1 MDKFLSQIYVS
12 QLISWVK
19 MVNTIMFV
27 TFVILCVKISA
38 FAQSSREEEDEWV
51 AAMDVKGDN
60 HKELSKEN
68 SGIAYVPVDTMSA
81 DGALQYIQ
89 IHYEPPVFAWV
100 KIQDVLTLKAKNG
113 FKLKAAQVS
122 INYTKAGSVAVNPLF
137 DPSIKIFGDNEKS
150 PEVTSVKTTV
160 NVGNDTKNDKED
172 ASSAIPWYNENSVFG
187 KFLIFLYI
195 SIYSSSW
202 AYDTIVIESAF
213 RIMNR
218 VSKLNVHCFLGLS
231 PLDRTK
237 TL

>member
-1 MDKFLSQIYVS
+1 
-12 QLISWVK
+12 

-60 HKELSKEN
+60 NKELSKEN

-89 IHYEPPVFAWV
+89 IHYDPPVFAWV

-122 INYTKAGSVAVNPLF
+122 
-137 DPSIKIFGDNEKS
+137 NEKS

-172 ASSAIPWYNENSVFG
+172 ARSAIPWYNENSVFG
-187 KFLIFLYI
+187 KFLIFYI
-195 SIYSSSW
+195 YQFTSSSW
-202 AYDTIVIESAF
+202 AYDTIIIESAF